1 MQPSGKGREVPR
13 NQSIAGGGA
22 TSGRNTLSRREF
34 VKLGGAGLAGAALL
48 GASGCGTGGGSS
60 SELVFAFWHSPGW
73 MQQLLKRFNK
83 QDKGRVTYLEMS
95 FDREEYL
102 ANLETEFQVRGGR
115 IDVAVADVM
124 WTAELAAN
132 HWIADVSGRF
142 SGRSN
147 FLEGPIQSLTYEG
160 GIYGLPWGT
169 DAGMLYYREDLL
181 EQSGY
186 SEAPKTWEDLKEMAG
201 KVVRDSGT
209 KFGFVFQGAN
219 YEGGVCN
226 GLEFIWTHG
235 GEVVDPDD
243 PNKVVI
249 NSPES
254 VAGLATERSMVSD
267 GIAPQAVA
275 NYTEFES
282 QNTFLAGDAVFC
294 RNWPNMYAIP
304 YGADP
309 YENPSNVKPEQVGV
323 SSLPVGGGQRRSAN
337 CLGGENLVINASS
350 EMQDE
355 AWEFVRFA
363 TDEEGQRLRIP
374 LNTPTLKTLYE
385 DRQVLKEMP
394 VISLVKEA
402 LQHSRPR
409 PVSPHY
415 SEMSLRMAEQFNGV
429 LKGVTSP
436 EEAVETL
443 QSDLQQIIERGG

>member
-1 MQPSGKGREVPR
+1 M
-13 NQSIAGGGA
+13 
-22 TSGRNTLSRREF
+22 
-34 VKLGGAGLAGAALL
+34 KLGGAGLAGAALL

-60 SELVFAFWHSPGW
+60 SELVYAHWQDPGW
-73 MQQLLKRFNK
+73 IQQLLKRFNK
-83 QDKGRVTYLEMS
+83 QDKGRVTYLEMP
-95 FDREEYL
+95 FNREEYL
-102 ANLETEFQVRGGR
+102 AKLETEFQVRGGR
-115 IDVAVADVM
+115 IDVAVVDVI

-132 HWIADVSGRF
+132 DWIADVSGRF

-147 FLEGPIQSLTYEG
+147 FFEGSIQSLTYRG
-160 GIYGLPWGT
+160 GIYGVPWGT
-169 DAGMLYYREDLL
+169 DAGILYYREDLL

-209 KFGFVFQGAN
+209 KFGFVFQGGN

-243 PNKVVI
+243 PNKVII

-275 NYTEFES
+275 NYTEQES
-282 QNTFLAGDAVFC
+282 SDTFLTGDAVFC
-294 RNWPNMYAIP
+294 RNWPYMYAIP

-309 YENPSNVKPEQVGV
+309 YPNPSNVKPEQVGV
-323 SSLPVGGGQRRSAN
+323 SSLPVGGGQLRSAN

-374 LNTPTLKTLYE
+374 LTTPTLKTLYE

-443 QSDLQQIIERGG
+443 QSELQQIIERGG